1 MTRKN
6 VVDANRVLLEEESEV
21 SSIDGALNAI
31 EDSLSSSASSG
42 LLGSSLEAASEAAG
56 VESVPVSNEVVTTK
70 VAVTKTVD
78 SEASKLAKL
87 AAIKATVESVS
98 TRLSVLNTSVRR
110 VQNSI
115 DNDLDFEG
123 YLIVNEKTWGE
134 SMEASLEEHSAL
146 MAYASEAFRL
156 LNATVEM
163 QASNNDA
170 LIALQ
175 EKAFEL
181 KVALESTLETLNAM
195 DSGED
200 VTGSEASCE
209 RTNSCACPKRDKG
222 ELLVFFN
229 ATKVFAY
236 IPDDFPASPPPP
248 PPPSPP
254 PFPPPTPAGCSPEYV
269 LAYGGRASAKE
280 QKVKTRRLL
289 RDLKDSKT
297 DSANDVIDGDII
309 TTDNNSEKLYFGYDV
324 KYTVKNDVE
333 KEIKYTFL
341 REKFVEKIL

>member
-1 MTRKN
+1 M
-6 VVDANRVLLEEESEV
+6 
-21 SSIDGALNAI
+21 
-31 EDSLSSSASSG
+31 
-42 LLGSSLEAASEAAG
+42 
-56 VESVPVSNEVVTTK
+56 
-70 VAVTKTVD
+70 
-78 SEASKLAKL
+78 
-87 AAIKATVESVS
+87 
-98 TRLSVLNTSVRR
+98 LNTSVRR

-146 MAYASEAFRL
+146 TAYASEAFRL

-170 LIALQ
+170 LITLQ

-236 IPDDFPASPPPP
+236 IPDDFP
-248 PPPSPP
+248 
-254 PFPPPTPAGCSPEYV
+254 
-269 LAYGGRASAKE
+269 LRLH
-280 QKVKTRRLL
+280 RLL
-289 RDLKDSKT
+289 HLHHRPFRLT
-297 DSANDVIDGDII
+297 CRLDVRRNMFWP
-309 TTDNNSEKLYFGYDV
+309 TAAAQAP
-324 KYTVKNDVE
+324 KNR
-333 KEIKYTFL
+333 K
-341 REKFVEKIL
+341 

>member
-1 MTRKN
+1 M
-6 VVDANRVLLEEESEV
+6 
-21 SSIDGALNAI
+21 SS
-31 EDSLSSSASSG
+31 
-42 LLGSSLEAASEAAG
+42 
-56 VESVPVSNEVVTTK
+56 EVVTTK

-98 TRLSVLNTSVRR
+98 TRLSVLNTSVGR

-254 PFPPPTPAGCSPEYV
+254 PFPPSVRRMFEYV
-269 LAYGGRASAKE
+269 LAYGSCASAKE

-333 KEIKYTFL
+333 KEITY
-341 REKFVEKIL
+341 VP